1 MRSDGVN
8 PLLKTFVNH
17 KLSTM
22 NASELI
28 KFGEKYK
35 ITMTKAQA
43 AQVVQIIQG
52 ERFDLFNDQI
62 RLNVLTKITKEVD
75 PALSGSM
82 DQLFTRFIKSQS
94 K

>member
-1 MRSDGVN
+1 MN
-8 PLLKTFVNH
+8 PLLKTFVNY

-35 ITMTKAQA
+35 ITMMQDQA
-43 AQVVQIIQG
+43 AQVVQIIQSD
-52 ERFDLFNDQI
+52 RFNLFDNEI
-62 RLNVLTKITKEVD
+62 RKNVLTKISNEVS
-75 PALSGSM
+75 PELAGSM

-94 K
+94 

>member
-1 MRSDGVN
+1 MN
-8 PLLKTFVNH
+8 PLLKVFVNH

-35 ITMTKAQA
+35 ITMSKPQA
-43 AQVVQIIQG
+43 SKVVQIIQSD
-52 ERFDLFNDQI
+52 RFDLFNDHI
-62 RLNVLTKITKEVD
+62 RKNVLTKITNEID
-75 PALSGSM
+75 PALSESM
-82 DQLFTRFIKSQS
+82 DQLFTRFINSQN